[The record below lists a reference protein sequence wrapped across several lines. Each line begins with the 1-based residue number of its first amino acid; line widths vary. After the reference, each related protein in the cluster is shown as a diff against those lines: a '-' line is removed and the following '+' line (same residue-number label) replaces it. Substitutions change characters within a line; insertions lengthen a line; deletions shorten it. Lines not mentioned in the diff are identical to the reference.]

1 MATNTEIKDYIKRL
15 VSDITDIA
23 LALSMPD
30 PVVPKEAI
38 NEESNAI
45 STNSQ
50 DSTRTGLTEDTAE
63 SGSDIQS

>member
-38 NEESNAI
+38 NEE
-45 STNSQ
+45 
-50 DSTRTGLTEDTAE
+50 
-63 SGSDIQS
+63 